1 MKKTRGYAAWI
12 EATAK
17 PATKI
22 DKAKTKTK
30 VKAAAKKPAAAKPAA
45 KSAAK
50 PAAKPAAEGLIF
62 TTMHKAAGQRTV
74 AMLGQVRKAEGTPVV
89 RQVVALPAVLVQRLR
104 LSRDCDGAW
113 SSSIGALAL
122 WALGELDRQGLRL
135 EIREASDVPVA

>member
-22 DKAKTKTK
+22 DKTKAKA
-30 VKAAAKKPAAAKPAA
+30 KAAAKKPAAPKPAAAKPAA
-45 KSAAK
+45 K
-50 PAAKPAAEGLIF
+50 PAAPVGLVF
-62 TTMHKAAGQRTV
+62 ATMHKAAGQRTV
-74 AMLGQVRKAEGTPVV
+74 AMLGQVRKAEGALVV
-89 RQVVALPAVLVQRLR
+89 RQVVALPANLVRRLR
-104 LSRDCDGAW
+104 DSRDCDGAW

-135 EIREASDVPVA
+135 EIREANDVHIA

>member
-17 PATKI
+17 PATKV
-22 DKAKTKTK
+22 DKAKAK
-30 VKAAAKKPAAAKPAA
+30 VAVKKPAAPKPAA
-45 KSAAK
+45 PKPATK
-50 PAAKPAAEGLIF
+50 PAAAAGLVF

-74 AMLGQVRKAEGTPVV
+74 AMLGQVRAENGKSVV
-89 RQVVALPAVLVQRLR
+89 RQVVALPAALVQRLR

-135 EIREASDVPVA
+135 EIREARDVPVA